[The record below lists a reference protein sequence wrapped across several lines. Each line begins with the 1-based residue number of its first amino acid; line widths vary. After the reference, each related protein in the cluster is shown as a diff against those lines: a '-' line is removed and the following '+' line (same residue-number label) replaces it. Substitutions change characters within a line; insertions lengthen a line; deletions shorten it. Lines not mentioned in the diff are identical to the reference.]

1 MSGGLGNQMFQY
13 AFFLSM
19 RARGKDCVIDDTL
32 FHNTKMHNGFE
43 LAKLFQI
50 NYKQRISIWMKQI
63 WFTILRKFKPQFLIY
78 TDRPYQFCSDV
89 YQSSKPYLM
98 GDWLSTEYFKDIK
111 ESILETYTFHDVSS
125 RNITLSK
132 ELHQC
137 SSVSVHIR
145 RGDYLKLPNYCVC
158 DENYY
163 KSSIKQVLS
172 SVENPV
178 FYVFSNEPS
187 WCENF
192 MKQFGINFKIVD
204 WNQGKDSYQDMYLMT
219 QCKHNIIANSTFSW
233 WGAWLNQNPDKIV
246 IAPKTWFRNNDYNIN
261 CPGWHLIDTIK

>member
-1 MSGGLGNQMFQY
+1 
-13 AFFLSM
+13 
-19 RARGKDCVIDDTL
+19 
-32 FHNTKMHNGFE
+32 
-43 LAKLFQI
+43 
-50 NYKQRISIWMKQI
+50 MKQI

-172 SVENPV
+172 SV
-178 FYVFSNEPS
+178 
-187 WCENF
+187 
-192 MKQFGINFKIVD
+192 D
-204 WNQGKDSYQDMYLMT
+204 
-219 QCKHNIIANSTFSW
+219 STFSW